1 MSNTPGSYLVV
12 FGAQNATPKMS
23 TEMLITPALPPTQ
36 SPRQPTA
43 AGRIQG
49 WGWRQGCRWSGWI
62 AWLPVQQP
70 NSPSK
75 NSGLKTQKQ
84 CAPEWSGM
92 EWCTAKWGKV
102 KTSRAS
108 QAAQSSVVQTSHLPS
123 GIWRVSTRLRMLLW
137 SILCKHLPGLNLYY
151 YFPSF
156 FFFFFALRL
165 PPMHPSWLLSQ
176 SSLSACGCLLAFS
189 TALRIPNSE
198 ISIGNVCD
206 FAWDNGKKCT
216 CNIIFGSLS
225 LDTRTTNKSYTI
237 LIWRIHFL
245 PA

>member
-156 FFFFFALRL
+156 FFFCAAFTSYASQLVAIAILVECVWVFVSFFHGIAD
-165 PPMHPSWLLSQ
+165 S
-176 SSLSACGCLLAFS
+176 
-189 TALRIPNSE
+189 
-198 ISIGNVCD
+198 
-206 FAWDNGKKCT
+206 
-216 CNIIFGSLS
+216 
-225 LDTRTTNKSYTI
+225 
-237 LIWRIHFL
+237 
-245 PA
+245 